1 MITTNRKNEWYTN
14 AFLLCVLKWAMLFW
28 VCTYKNKNNHKN
40 NHKNKHG
47 KSQILIDIDVKLII
61 VDVYI
66 NFCKEKREKEEKNC
80 QFFSDIRILAEVHI
94 DLKHRAK
101 EATHRC
107 Y

>member
-14 AFLLCVLKWAMLFW
+14 VFLLCVLKWAMLFW

-66 NFCKEKREKEEKNC
+66 NFCKEKREKEEKKLSTL
-80 QFFSDIRILAEVHI
+80 QW
-94 DLKHRAK
+94 
-101 EATHRC
+101 